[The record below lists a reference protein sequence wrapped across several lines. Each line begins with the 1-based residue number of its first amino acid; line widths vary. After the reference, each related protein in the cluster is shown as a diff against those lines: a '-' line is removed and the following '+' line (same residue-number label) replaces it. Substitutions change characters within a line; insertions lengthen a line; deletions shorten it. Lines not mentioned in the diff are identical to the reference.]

1 MTKADL
7 CTIAVCFIFMR
18 LRAVLALG
26 RIEFLHP
33 GFHTDRRLWPIGY
46 AAQRLAATPASGGRE
61 AAHLCEVLAAPDGSG
76 PLFRRVCE
84 QLGTS
89 GVYGTKCG
97 LFLIC
102 RLWHTRRA
110 RL

>member
-1 MTKADL
+1 MLELESVPHLHTP
-7 CTIAVCFIFMR
+7 

-33 GFHTDRRLWPIGY
+33 GFHTDRRLWPVGY

-76 PLFRRVCE
+76 PLFRCR
-84 QLGTS
+84 QLQALML
-89 GVYGTKCG
+89 V
-97 LFLIC
+97 
-102 RLWHTRRA
+102 
-110 RL
+110 